1 MLAELRLGQSGPSC
15 RIFMD
20 KLSLVFLLPLF
31 FAVPPA
37 ALAQSESY
45 LLGPGSD
52 VGKQTT
58 VVTDNCVTAA
68 DGSITCD
75 TRLQNPAGNTQARPQ
90 FNPFSN

>member
-1 MLAELRLGQSGPSC
+1 
-15 RIFMD
+15 MD
-20 KLSLVFLLPLF
+20 RFSLLSLLPLC
-31 FAVPPA
+31 FAVAPA

-58 VVTDNCVTAA
+58 VDTYNCVTAA

-75 TRLQNPAGNTQARPQ
+75 TRLQNPAGSTQARPQ

>member
-1 MLAELRLGQSGPSC
+1 
-15 RIFMD
+15 MD
-20 KLSLVFLLPLF
+20 RFSLLSLLPLCL
-31 FAVPPA
+31 AVAPA

-58 VVTDNCVTAA
+58 VDTDNCVMAA

-75 TRLQNPAGNTQARPQ
+75 TRLQNPAGSTQARPQ
-90 FNPFSN
+90 FNPFGN